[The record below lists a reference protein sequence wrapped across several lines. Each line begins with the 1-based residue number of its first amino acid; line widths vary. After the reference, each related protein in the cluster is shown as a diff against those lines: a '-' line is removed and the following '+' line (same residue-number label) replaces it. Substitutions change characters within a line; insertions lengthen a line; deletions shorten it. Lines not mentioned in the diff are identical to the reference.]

1 MVGSGNAPNFNYTK
15 SVVEYA
21 STADLPAATTLKD
34 EFSDVEILQVP
45 TLTPGTVDV
54 ILGSDFTSLASA
66 PTSGS
71 TASSGSGSG
80 STAGLTQ
87 TFGGITGNTS
97 ICSDGSAFAG
107 PDGD

>member
-1 MVGSGNAPNFNYTK
+1 VVGSHNAPNFNYTK

-21 STADLPAATTLKD
+21 TAADLPAATVLKAQ
-34 EFSDVEILQVP
+34 FSDVEILQDP

-54 ILGSDFTSLASA
+54 ILGSDFTALATPS
-66 PTSGS
+66 SGS
-71 TASSGSGSG
+71 AAGSGSGSG
-80 STAGLTQ
+80 STSGLTQ

-97 ICSDGSAFAG
+97 ICSDGSAFSG